1 MFEPKTPELNEYL
14 SLDGKQEFPEEISIA
29 LAVCTENCATVE
41 FIVDG
46 STQVCQHCGS
56 LMFRTQ
62 VKKYRLTDEDGIAD
76 DHRKTERGEKN
87 AR

>member
-1 MFEPKTPELNEYL
+1 MSFEPGIPALDEYMPAD
-14 SLDGKQEFPEEISIA
+14 SKQEFPKEISIA
-29 LAVCTENCATVE
+29 LAVCTEKCGTSE

-62 VKKYRLTDEDGIAD
+62 VRRYRLID
-76 DHRKTERGEKN
+76 DSEN
-87 AR
+87 

>member
-14 SLDGKQEFPEEISIA
+14 SLEENPDFPEEIGIA
-29 LAVCTENCATVE
+29 LAVCTKNCGTVE

-56 LMFRTQ
+56 LMYRTQ
-62 VKKYRLTDEDGIAD
+62 VKKYRLAERNGKADENDG
-76 DHRKTERGEKN
+76 
-87 AR
+87 

>member
-1 MFEPKTPELNEYL
+1 MYNRVEKKEIEMTFEPKIPESDEYL
-14 SLDGKQEFPEEISIA
+14 SVDCEMQFPEEISIA
-29 LAVCTENCATVE
+29 LAVCTRNCGTTE

-62 VKKYRLTDEDGIAD
+62 VKSIA
-76 DHRKTERGEKN
+76 
-87 AR
+87 